1 MSMHLFHPIAAVA
14 AFSLVLAAQV
24 AVAHEPAA
32 HGRDTIREAAAD
44 AADSITG
51 TVNEIIV
58 DDVTRGSSSRYI
70 ELELADGTIVPLQGV
85 IADTLSKGAHVEV
98 RGRHRGR
105 PLEVDSIRSLA
116 ATKPVEPKAIGEIDG
131 TLALLHADYF
141 ADDRSAF
148 IYEVHDATGNVRLL
162 RMASMPTALEPGV
175 KVRVHGRVAPD
186 GDSMT
191 PERITVLARAA
202 STSDKAEGVV
212 KAATAN
218 SVLVIMANFSNTAT
232 PAFSSAQAQQVMSSN
247 SDSVA
252 NFFRETSYGQQIM
265 NVTVTGWVTMNMAQ
279 PASCGSGDWRGIGT
293 AADAASKAL
302 GTAYDPATYNFVVY
316 VFPTV
321 PACGW
326 LGLAYISF
334 PHKAW
339 INGVNAFRTSTIAHE
354 MGHNFGLLHAASL
367 RCGAEPIGGAC
378 TSSEYGDPYSAMG
391 NKGATHY
398 NAMQKAKLSWIPA
411 TSVRTHG
418 GGSATYTLSPLE
430 VAGGATYA
438 VKIPTG
444 ATNRT
449 YWLEFRQ
456 PLGFDSALASF
467 PNNGAQIRVAY
478 PFETLCSGCDQYSDD
493 TQLLDMTPDTS
504 SFNDATLPQGQTF
517 SDPTYGINVTVLSA
531 TASALTVQVGTG
543 GSSIKSASST
553 ALTSTPNPS
562 LAGNSVSFAA
572 AVTGAAPEG
581 VVEFIDNGATI
592 VGCSAIA
599 LAGTGGTRNATCMTS
614 ALASG
619 GHTIV
624 ARYSG
629 DSANDA
635 SSASVTQVVNV
646 AAGGSIN
653 VALAANGGVATASS
667 SMGPANLPA
676 NVNNDQRSGAG
687 LLTGGGGWADAVAGT
702 FPDWVQI
709 DFADQR
715 TIDHVVV
722 YSVQDNFL
730 NPVEPTDSLTFQ
742 LYGLTA
748 FSVQGWNG
756 TTWVTLG
763 SVSGNNLVKRSVTF
777 PPYTTNRIRIVVTA
791 VADNLWSRITEIQAW
806 TTATSSGATNYALAV
821 NGGVATASSSMGPAN
836 LPANVNN
843 DQRSG
848 AGLLTGGGGWA
859 DAVAGTFPDWVQID
873 FSGQRTLDHVVVYS
887 VQDDFLNPVEPTDT
901 MTFRLYGLTSF
912 SVQGWNGTT
921 WATLGSVRGNN
932 LVKRNVTF
940 PPYTTNR
947 IRILVTAVADN
958 LWSRIT
964 EVQAWGN

>member
-1 MSMHLFHPIAAVA
+1 MHLFHPIAAVA

-70 ELELADGTIVPLQGV
+70 ELELADGTLVPLQGV

-148 IYEVHDATGNVRLL
+148 IYEVHDASGNVRRL
-162 RMASMPTALEPGV
+162 RMASMPAALEPGA

-202 STSDKAEGVV
+202 STSDKADGVV

-279 PASCGSGDWRGIGT
+279 PVSCGSTDWRGIGT
-293 AADAASKAL
+293 SAEAAAKAL
-302 GTAYDPATYNFVVY
+302 GGAYDPATYNFVVY

-326 LGLAYISF
+326 LGLAYVSF

-339 INGVNAFRTSTIAHE
+339 INGVNTFRTSTIAHE

-367 RCGAEPIGGAC
+367 RCGGAPIGGAC

-456 PLGFDSALASF
+456 PIGFDIALATF

-493 TQLLDMTPDTS
+493 TQLLDMTPGTS

-543 GSSIKSASST
+543 GSSPPAQAATSTSVTSSANP
-553 ALTSTPNPS
+553 ALT
-562 LAGNSVSFAA
+562 GW
-572 AVTGAAPEG
+572 AVTLTATVTGNAPTG
-581 VVEFIDNGATI
+581 TIRFADNGATI
-592 VGCSAIA
+592 AGCSAVV
-599 LAGTGGTRNATCMTS
+599 LAG
-614 ALASG
+614 
-619 GHTIV
+619 
-624 ARYSG
+624 
-629 DSANDA
+629 
-635 SSASVTQVVNV
+635 
-646 AAGGSIN
+646 
-653 VALAANGGVATASS
+653 
-667 SMGPANLPA
+667 
-676 NVNNDQRSGAG
+676 
-687 LLTGGGGWADAVAGT
+687 
-702 FPDWVQI
+702 
-709 DFADQR
+709 
-715 TIDHVVV
+715 
-722 YSVQDNFL
+722 
-730 NPVEPTDSLTFQ
+730 
-742 LYGLTA
+742 
-748 FSVQGWNG
+748 
-756 TTWVTLG
+756 
-763 SVSGNNLVKRSVTF
+763 SGNARSAACVT
-777 PPYTTNRIRIVVTA
+777 NA
-791 VADNLWSRITEIQAW
+791 LIT
-806 TTATSSGATNYALAV
+806 
-821 NGGVATASSSMGPAN
+821 
-836 LPANVNN
+836 
-843 DQRSG
+843 
-848 AGLLTGGGGWA
+848 
-859 DAVAGTFPDWVQID
+859 
-873 FSGQRTLDHVVVYS
+873 
-887 VQDDFLNPVEPTDT
+887 
-901 MTFRLYGLTSF
+901 
-912 SVQGWNGTT
+912 
-921 WATLGSVRGNN
+921 GSH
-932 LVKRNVTF
+932 
-940 PPYTTNR
+940 
-947 IRILVTAVADN
+947 
-958 LWSRIT
+958 S
-964 EVQAWGN
+964 